1 MRGLLLLFCL
11 FIITANTAC
20 TSGKA
25 SVYKPT
31 GVSAAMMKMLTGSWE
46 AVGLSVNNKTVVLGA
61 TETSELVFKNDKML
75 LKAVGKK
82 ELTTYSVKD
91 KMIIN
96 PAKPTE
102 RPIKIV
108 SITRTEL
115 NLMFT
120 ATDGQVVDMTF
131 LRKN

>member
-1 MRGLLLLFCL
+1 
-11 FIITANTAC
+11 
-20 TSGKA
+20 
-25 SVYKPT
+25 
-31 GVSAAMMKMLTGSWE
+31 MMKMLTGSWE
-46 AVGLSVNNKTVVLGA
+46 AVGLSVNNKTIVLGA
-61 TETSELVFKNDKML
+61 NEASELVFKNDKML
-75 LKAVGKK
+75 LNALGKK

-102 RPIKIV
+102 RPMKIV

-115 NLMFT
+115 NLNFT
-120 ATDGQVVDMTF
+120 ATDGQLVDMTF